1 MSSGQR
7 TLFGEVAAW
16 VLFAGIS
23 VATVTHLDE
32 LTAIGHRLMG
42 TDFAKFSG
50 RPSATVPGSAA
61 ADAGGHAGG
70 GYTVELPVGTDGH
83 YHAEAEING
92 RSVPVLVDTGASL
105 VALTAEDAEAAGI
118 YVNDKDFTHQMQTAN
133 GMARV
138 APVTLERI
146 AIGDI
151 TIRNVRGIV
160 SEAGAMSVS
169 LLGMTF
175 LGQLDRVDIRSG
187 KLILQD

>member
-1 MSSGQR
+1 
-7 TLFGEVAAW
+7 
-16 VLFAGIS
+16 
-23 VATVTHLDE
+23 
-32 LTAIGHRLMG
+32 
-42 TDFAKFSG
+42 
-50 RPSATVPGSAA
+50 
-61 ADAGGHAGG
+61 
-70 GYTVELPVGTDGH
+70 LPVGTDGH